1 MKSQVDL
8 HRRGLMLPA
17 NMYGFQDH
25 AQEIFTELRKYRT
38 KGIDISLPEFL
49 VLWGKDK
56 LRGGNAGKLNDV
68 SYLSSKKGSQVALGE
83 LSAVTQ
89 ENLDE
94 IKTAFL
100 NDLGVA
106 ELGRVRVEDLIGTRE
121 MAGLLN
127 EVVRDALIE
136 GYTQA
141 PISADLI
148 AIQETYP
155 QREITVPRIDL
166 DSRTAAQEVVE
177 GETLPMGSAS
187 YGDRSIKAKKFGV
200 ALEVTYEVI
209 YFATV
214 DILKLFVARQG
225 YLVGTQVDSE
235 FCTVMLSGDQA
246 DNSMSAPVIG
256 VNATGDGI
264 VYADLIHYW
273 THLSLRDIH
282 LDSIV
287 ANQTNIETL
296 LNLAEFKTPVQGEP
310 LVQIQ
315 KQNIDL
321 PRLARFY
328 TKSSLTDAQII
339 ILDRKKAA
347 IKYDVKPPLIENDLN
362 IINETKVA
370 KLSFYVGIAKMFR
383 DAAIVIDASHARSES
398 GYAFSDYSY
407 MAALDVAPS
416 TI

>member
-1 MKSQVDL
+1 
-8 HRRGLMLPA
+8 MLPA
-17 NMYGFQDH
+17 HQYGFKDH
-25 AQEIFTELRKYRT
+25 AQEIFTELRNYRT
-38 KGIDISLPEFL
+38 QGIEVSLPEFL

-56 LRGGNAGKLNDV
+56 LRAGTSTKLNDV
-68 SYLSSKKGSQVALGE
+68 AYLSGANQTRVALGD
-83 LSAVTQ
+83 LSAVSET
-89 ENLDE
+89 NLDE
-94 IKTAFL
+94 LKTAFL
-100 NDLGVA
+100 HDLGVA
-106 ELGRVRVEDLIGTRE
+106 DLGRVRVEDLIGTRE

-136 GYTQA
+136 GYSQA
-141 PISADLI
+141 PISNDLI
-148 AIQETYP
+148 AIRETYP

-166 DSRTAAQEVVE
+166 DSRTAAQEVAE

-200 ALEVTYEVI
+200 ALEITYEVI

-235 FCTVMLSGDQA
+235 FCTVMLDGDQA
-246 DNSMSAPVIG
+246 DNSMSAPVLG
-256 VNATGDGI
+256 VDTI
-264 VYADLIHYW
+264 VSNITYADLIHWW
-273 THLSLRDIH
+273 THMSLRDVH
-282 LDSIV
+282 LDSII
-287 ANQTNIETL
+287 ANQANIEL
-296 LNLAEFKTPVQGEP
+296 MLNLAEFKTPVQGEP
-310 LVQIQ
+310 LVQIE

-328 TKSSLTDAQII
+328 TKSSLTDAQVI

-347 IKYDVKPPLIENDLN
+347 IKYDVRPPLIENDLN

-383 DAAIVIDASHARSES
+383 DAAIVIDKSHADSES
-398 GYAFSDYSY
+398 GYDFSDYAY
-407 MAALDVAPS
+407 MAALDTAPS